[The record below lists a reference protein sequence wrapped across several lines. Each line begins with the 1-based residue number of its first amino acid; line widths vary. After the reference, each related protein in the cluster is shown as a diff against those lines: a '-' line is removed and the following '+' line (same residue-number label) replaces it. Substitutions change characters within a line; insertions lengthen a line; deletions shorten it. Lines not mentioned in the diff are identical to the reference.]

1 MKKYDDVF
9 RMIQLSLKDE
19 MKKLKFVRIMI
30 DIEEF
35 AEYTSE
41 EEEKP
46 KSIKMQPKLVR
57 K

>member
-1 MKKYDDVF
+1 
-9 RMIQLSLKDE
+9 

-41 EEEKP
+41 EEDKP
-46 KSIKMQPKLVR
+46 VSIKIQPKLLR